1 MTFELL
7 RWYVEERLEDERTER
22 TTERS
27 YCSGSAWTLASLLT
41 GQGGGGGEGGLGKHF
56 SPVSCLARV
65 TSLRDNNRKRSR
77 IDCCYGTP
85 DTGQHGQT
93 FNFYL
98 FPDPKSQ

>member
-1 MTFELL
+1 MRGRRGQL
-7 RWYVEERLEDERTER
+7 RGHIVQDPPG
-22 TTERS
+22 RS
-27 YCSGSAWTLASLLT
+27 PVSSLDR
-41 GQGGGGGEGGLGKHF
+41 GGGGEGGLGKHF

>member
-41 GQGGGGGEGGLGKHF
+41 GQGGGGEGVARKAFL
-56 SPVSCLARV
+56 SCLL
-65 TSLRDNNRKRSR
+65 S
-77 IDCCYGTP
+77 
-85 DTGQHGQT
+85 GQSHFAPGQQQEKV
-93 FNFYL
+93 
-98 FPDPKSQ
+98 PH